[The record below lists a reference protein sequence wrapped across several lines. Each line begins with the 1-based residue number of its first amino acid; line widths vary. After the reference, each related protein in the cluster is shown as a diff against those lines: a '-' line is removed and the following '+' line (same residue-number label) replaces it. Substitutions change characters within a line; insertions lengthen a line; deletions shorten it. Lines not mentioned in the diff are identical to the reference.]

1 MIAFA
6 RAGESI
12 LLDVIPLSEVTSIEL
27 MMSADQ
33 RNDQQESHTNTYDA
47 VIDFTHAFQIRTVK
61 NGQNAGR
68 KYILRASSDEE
79 AAKIVEHLCELKK
92 KAAERAAANSWRE
105 RMQLRIRILYR
116 SQLFQAIT
124 STLIVAVRALPQSP
138 HFFDFS

>member
-6 RAGESI
+6 RAGDSI

-33 RNDQQESHTNTYDA
+33 RNDQQENPTNSYEA
-47 VIDFTHAFQIRTVK
+47 VIDFTYAFQIRTVQ

-79 AAKIVEHLCELKK
+79 AAKLVENLCDLKK
-92 KAAERAAANSWRE
+92 KAAKRAAANSWRE
-105 RMQLRIRILYR
+105 RMQLRIRTLYT

-124 STLIVAVRALPQSP
+124 ATLIVAVRALPQSP